1 MPQIFRDENN
11 SCQIDFSKAVWATD
25 QLHDIFHSAKVASL
39 HDVDFIAETE
49 DKLLLVEYKNANLP
63 DAANPCAFKPWEDK
77 KLNNVAAKYYDS
89 MYFLQAIERGRYK
102 RKIYVYILECQ
113 NGDMVLRNQVKA
125 LLAGRLPFLLQKQ
138 NALSENMIDRLEV
151 VSVVEWNEKYVGFP
165 LKLLKST

>member
-1 MPQIFRDENN
+1 MSQIFRDENN

-25 QLHDIFHSAKVASL
+25 QLHDIFHNAKVSIL

-63 DAANPCAFKPWEDK
+63 DAAHPAAFKPGEDK

-89 MYFLQAIERGRYK
+89 MYFLQAIERGRNK
-102 RKIYVYILECQ
+102 QKIYVYILECQ

-125 LLAGRLPFLLQKQ
+125 LLAGRLPFLLQQQ
-138 NALSENMIDRLEV
+138 NILSENMIDQLEV
-151 VSVVEWNEKYVGFP
+151 VSVADWNKNYKKYP
-165 LKLLKST
+165 LQLLNE

>member
-25 QLHDIFHSAKVASL
+25 QLHDIFHSAKVAIL

-63 DAANPCAFKPWEDK
+63 SAANPDAFKPGEDK

-89 MYFLQAIERGRYK
+89 MYFCRLLNEGGINRRFMS
-102 RKIYVYILECQ
+102 ISW
-113 NGDMVLRNQVKA
+113 NVKM
-125 LLAGRLPFLLQKQ
+125 GIWYCETK
-138 NALSENMIDRLEV
+138 
-151 VSVVEWNEKYVGFP
+151 
-165 LKLLKST
+165 